1 MFNEKKYNRKKANQS
16 AELFFAM
23 NSLFFWQNMFSSSTR
38 FSSFFLSCRLAK
50 LLIIMNMTMCYL
62 ALFLLLFNHVWML
75 LCCSNF
81 EMYCKSNL
89 CWVKFSELNAVFLHE
104 MVCFFLDRLIIF
116 DTVKICFQVQLEFQV
131 LDCSNFLILSKY
143 IFLAL
148 GKVATMLINNYP
160 TLAIKHDIRY
170 NVLVFMYDKVR
181 IFC

>member
-1 MFNEKKYNRKKANQS
+1 MKKSIIEKKQIKVLNY
-16 AELFFAM
+16 
-23 NSLFFWQNMFSSSTR
+23 FSPWTLY
-38 FSSFFLSCRLAK
+38 FSDRTCFQVQLDFQVFFLSCRLAK

-131 LDCSNFLILSKY
+131 FDCSNFLILSKY
-143 IFLAL
+143 IFLALL

>member
-1 MFNEKKYNRKKANQS
+1 MQ
-16 AELFFAM
+16 FFFM
-23 NSLFFWQNMFSSSTR
+23 KW
-38 FSSFFLSCRLAK
+38 C
-50 LLIIMNMTMCYL
+50 
-62 ALFLLLFNHVWML
+62 
-75 LCCSNF
+75 
-81 EMYCKSNL
+81 
-89 CWVKFSELNAVFLHE
+89 
-104 MVCFFLDRLIIF
+104 LDRLIIF